1 MSSLNFPWHILIL
14 CPLIPPLVKTL
25 QKCLN
30 INVII
35 HFEKVLKQVKLIE
48 ILLYIFILL
57 KQRVLLNHPPL
68 ENLSIY
74 IQLLLQYT

>member
-1 MSSLNFPWHILIL
+1 MSSLNFPWHIIIL

-30 INVII
+30 INAII

-48 ILLYIFILL
+48 ILLYIIILL
-57 KQRVLLNHPPL
+57 KQHPHL

-74 IQLLLQYT
+74 IQLLLQYIDK